1 MSENIN
7 VRPGNQAD
15 LPQVLELIKELAE
28 FTGYLDQVKTT
39 VEQML
44 IDGFGEKPVFEFL
57 VATRGEDIIGTSIY
71 YYRYSTWKGRRLY
84 LEDLVVRESERS
96 KGIGKLLF
104 NATMK
109 QALADNCTG
118 MMWQVLHW
126 NEKAIAFYEKYGS
139 HFDKEFV
146 NCNLEAD
153 QMKSFIS

>member
-1 MSENIN
+1 LSKEIT
-7 VRPGNQAD
+7 VRNGNQAD

-39 VEQML
+39 VEQMQ
-44 IDGFGEKPVFEFL
+44 IDGFGDKPVFGFL
-57 VATRGEDIIGTSIY
+57 VATRGQEIIGTSIY

-84 LEDLVVRESERS
+84 LEDLVVRESERR
-96 KGIGKLLF
+96 KGIGRLLF

-109 QALADNCTG
+109 QALQDNCTG

-126 NEKAIAFYEKYGS
+126 NDKAISFYKKYGS

-153 QMKSFIS
+153 QMKAFIS